1 MPMLLGWTIALSRV
15 QRHDLCWGKGNSYSL
30 PLMHTH
36 YDNLQVSRTAS
47 SEVIRASY
55 RALIQKYHPDRFP
68 DKERGA
74 RITQI
79 VNAAYAILGDPE
91 RRSAYNAFLDATAK
105 PDVSPAPSDAA
116 PERRSGVPQTP
127 PRPKPSASMWRRDL
141 FVGGAIAVFVI
152 GAIAQG
158 VRTPSTRVQRGTVST
173 PRLESTPA
181 VLTPEQSAAA
191 SVGVLAPAHPPAGSS
206 TGTIAYT
213 NKIPTEL
220 KKGSKVRIVST
231 YAAAGSQGKE
241 RHALYRIEEPPDGK
255 EPGETLIEEPF
266 KTGIY
271 KVYSKSRRIAPLKI
285 DLPHTD
291 LAYFLKLMNPTTGK
305 AVMTMMARGG
315 DVLQVDVP
323 LGTYRLRYAYGPVW
337 FGEENKF
344 GEDTRATE
352 ADADLTFAV
361 VGDYASGHEVELVQ
375 QLNGNLKERPLDP
388 ALF

>member
-1 MPMLLGWTIALSRV
+1 
-15 QRHDLCWGKGNSYSL
+15 
-30 PLMHTH
+30 MHTH

-47 SEVIRASY
+47 FEVIRASY
-55 RALIQKYHPDRFP
+55 RTLIQKYHPDRFP

-91 RRSAYNAFLDATAK
+91 RRSAYDAFLDAAAK
-105 PDVSPAPSDAA
+105 ADVRAAPSDAPPPN
-116 PERRSGVPQTP
+116 PERRSRAPQPP
-127 PRPKPSASMWRRDL
+127 PRPKPPESMWRRDL
-141 FVGGAIAVFVI
+141 FVGGAIVVFVI
-152 GAIAQG
+152 VAIAQG
-158 VRTPSTRVQRGTVST
+158 VRTPATKAQRGTISASR
-173 PRLESTPA
+173 PESTPV
-181 VLTPEQSAAA
+181 VLAPAQSAAD
-191 SVGVLAPAHPPAGSS
+191 SVGVLAPAHPTESS

-213 NKIPTEL
+213 NKIPTDL

-231 YAAAGSQGKE
+231 YAAAGSTGKE
-241 RHALYRIEEPPDGK
+241 RHTLYRIEGPPDGK
-255 EPGETLIEEPF
+255 EPGATLIEEPF

-305 AVMTMMARGG
+305 AIMTMMARGG
-315 DVLQVDVP
+315 EVLKVDVP
-323 LGTYRLRYAYGPVW
+323 LGTYRLRYAYGPIW